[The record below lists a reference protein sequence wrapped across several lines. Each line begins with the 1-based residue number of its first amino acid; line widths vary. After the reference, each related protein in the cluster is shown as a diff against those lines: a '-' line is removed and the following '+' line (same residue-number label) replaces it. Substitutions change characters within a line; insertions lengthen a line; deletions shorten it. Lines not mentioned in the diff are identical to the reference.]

1 MDIFTELRTYSYF
14 MHFSQCTNI
23 SRSRTGRNCRTM
35 GTAVVT
41 RNGWSLAVFLLQ
53 VFWDSLSNFMY
64 KPIRRAMGSGR
75 TRTAFGPRCVVVTH
89 RDAHLSQANGH
100 RLRSAF
106 YFFRSSWPYPRSHLF
121 IFSHQYLWSSSLVS
135 SLTLFDIC
143 CTLFCWFWPVRY
155 SDL

>member
-41 RNGWSLAVFLLQ
+41 RNGWSLAVFFLQ

-64 KPIRRAMGSGR
+64 KPIRRATGWRR
-75 TRTAFGPRCVVVTH
+75 TRIAFSSRCVVVTH
-89 RDAHLSQANGH
+89 RDARLFQANGH
-100 RLRSAF
+100 RIRSAF
-106 YFFRSSWPYPRSHLF
+106 DFTMFFSVQAGRIHAL
-121 IFSHQYLWSSSLVS
+121 IFSDFHTNVFGL
-135 SLTLFDIC
+135 
-143 CTLFCWFWPVRY
+143 RR
-155 SDL
+155 